1 MSEPIFSNIEKNVKE
16 QINQDVNKENT
27 FDDNDDIKHDFPSM
41 FISLCKSISLK
52 TSIYLFILMI
62 ILFSQQFIEYVLFPI
77 GGDVWVDG
85 DQPTNIGTLVLCL
98 MTSLGYIVIDLL
110 INSSIL

>member
-1 MSEPIFSNIEKNVKE
+1 MSEPIFSNIKKNVKE
-16 QINQDVNKENT
+16 QVNQDVIKEDT
-27 FDDNDDIKHDFPSM
+27 SDDDIKHDFPSM
-41 FISLCKSISLK
+41 FLSLCKSVSLK
-52 TSIYLFILMI
+52 TSIYLFILMV

-77 GGDVWVDG
+77 GGDIWVDG

>member
-1 MSEPIFSNIEKNVKE
+1 MSEPIFSNIKKNVKE
-16 QINQDVNKENT
+16 QVNQDVIKEDT
-27 FDDNDDIKHDFPSM
+27 SDDDIKHDFPSM
-41 FISLCKSISLK
+41 FLSLCKSVSLK
-52 TSIYLFILMI
+52 TSIYLFILMV

>member
-1 MSEPIFSNIEKNVKE
+1 MSEPIFSNIKKNVKE
-16 QINQDVNKENT
+16 QVNQDVIKEDT
-27 FDDNDDIKHDFPSM
+27 SDDDIKHDFPSM
-41 FISLCKSISLK
+41 FLSLCKSVSLK
-52 TSIYLFILMI
+52 TSIYLFILMV

-110 INSSIL
+110 IKSSIL

>member
-1 MSEPIFSNIEKNVKE
+1 MNLF
-16 QINQDVNKENT
+16 
-27 FDDNDDIKHDFPSM
+27 
-41 FISLCKSISLK
+41 KSIPWK
-52 TSIYLFILMI
+52 TSIYLFILMVI
-62 ILFSQQFIEYVLFPI
+62 VFSQQFIEHVLLPI
-77 GGDVWVDG
+77 GGEEWVYG